1 MNVTCCILKGAKKYI
16 FIRTEIRYNSYN
28 VSSPNAVFGK
38 WRCICRDAVD
48 KEGSELKNM
57 CEWIDRI
64 EEKGIMQG
72 MEKGIKKERMD
83 AIARM
88 MSVGLTKD
96 QILSCGYTQEEM
108 EEAESILYANA

>member
-1 MNVTCCILKGAKKYI
+1 MREVLQLLSVLTHDHRFAETLEQK
-16 FIRTEIRYNSYN
+16 
-28 VSSPNAVFGK
+28 
-38 WRCICRDAVD
+38 
-48 KEGSELKNM
+48 GSEPKNM

-88 MSVGLTKD
+88 MSAGLTKD

-108 EEAESILYANA
+108 EEAESILYTNA